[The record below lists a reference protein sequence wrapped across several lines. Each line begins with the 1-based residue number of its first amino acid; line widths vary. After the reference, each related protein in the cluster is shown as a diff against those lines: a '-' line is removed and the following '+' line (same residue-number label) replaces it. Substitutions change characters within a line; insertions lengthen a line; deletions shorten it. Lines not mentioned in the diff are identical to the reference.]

1 MTIALGVLVSGSG
14 SNLQGHTR
22 QGGRTAA
29 STPTSASSSP
39 TSLTRWGLSA
49 RGRRV
54 SQPPACATMSFPE
67 RTAFD
72 GELVRLLREAGVELV
87 ALAGFMRILTPAF
100 LTPFAGRVVNIH
112 PPALL
117 PACPGLRAQGQ
128 QADHGVRLAG
138 CTVHF
143 VDEQM
148 DHGPVIIQAAVP
160 AYPDDD
166 EATLGARHIG
176 DGTSYLSPG
185 PALDRPGA
193 GACRG
198 AAGRGPGRIQDH
210 GHTVGQSA
218 FGTAFLILEG
228 GKHEHIR
235 TDFDRRGEALLQ
247 GPRGPGSSGIISVW
261 LPGRSPL
268 LSPGP

>member
-14 SNLQGHTR
+14 SNLQAILDRVADGGLDADIR
-22 QGGRTAA
+22 IVIANKPDAQGLERARKAGIATACV
-29 STPTSASSSP
+29 
-39 TSLTRWGLSA
+39 RHDE
-49 RGRRV
+49 
-54 SQPPACATMSFPE
+54 FPD
-67 RTAFD
+67 RAAFD

-112 PPALL
+112 PALL

-148 DHGPVIIQAAVP
+148 DHGPIIIQAAVP

-166 EATLGARHIG
+166 EATLGAR
-176 DGTSYLSPG
+176 
-185 PALDRPGA
+185 
-193 GACRG
+193 
-198 AAGRGPGRIQDH
+198 
-210 GHTVGQSA
+210 
-218 FGTAFLILEG
+218 ILEM
-228 GKHEHIR
+228 EHRIYPQALHWIAQGRVRVEGRQVVVRDASR
-235 TDFDRRGEALLQ
+235 TMGALWANPPLEAPFD
-247 GPRGPGSSGIISVW
+247 S
-261 LPGRSPL
+261 
-268 LSPGP
+268 

>member
-14 SNLQGHTR
+14 SNLQAILDRVADGSLDADIR
-22 QGGRTAA
+22 IVIANKPDAQGLERARKAGIATACV
-29 STPTSASSSP
+29 
-39 TSLTRWGLSA
+39 RHDE
-49 RGRRV
+49 
-54 SQPPACATMSFPE
+54 FPE
-67 RTAFD
+67 RETFD

-112 PPALL
+112 PALL

-148 DHGPVIIQAAVP
+148 DHGPIIIQAAVP

-166 EATLGARHIG
+166 EATLGAR
-176 DGTSYLSPG
+176 
-185 PALDRPGA
+185 
-193 GACRG
+193 
-198 AAGRGPGRIQDH
+198 
-210 GHTVGQSA
+210 
-218 FGTAFLILEG
+218 ILEM
-228 GKHEHIR
+228 EHRIYPQALHWIAQGRVRVEGRQVVVRDASR
-235 TDFDRRGEALLQ
+235 TTGALWANPPLEAPFD
-247 GPRGPGSSGIISVW
+247 S
-261 LPGRSPL
+261 
-268 LSPGP
+268 